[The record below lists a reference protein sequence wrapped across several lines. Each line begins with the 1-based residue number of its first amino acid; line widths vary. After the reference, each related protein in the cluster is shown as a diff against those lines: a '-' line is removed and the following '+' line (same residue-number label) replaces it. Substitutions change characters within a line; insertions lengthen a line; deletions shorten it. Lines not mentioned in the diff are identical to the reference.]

1 MYNYTGTITFTFN
14 MFDNNIK
21 TCEFSLLSD
30 VKLGYDSVKNRAIE
44 QCQHKLGLAQRIV
57 KFEYQEEDI

>member
-1 MYNYTGTITFTFN
+1 MYKYTGTILFAYN

-30 VKLGYDSVKNRAIE
+30 VKLEYDSVKQGAIE
-44 QCQHKLGLAQRIV
+44 QCQHKLGLAQCVI
-57 KFEYQEEDI
+57 KFEYQEENV

>member
-1 MYNYTGTITFTFN
+1 